1 MKVLEYKW
9 ETIFIMKV
17 SGPELEKEF
26 SWELDDFAELKQ
38 GRIGLRLMSGRS
50 TLISN
55 FKFSKKELM
64 K

>member
-1 MKVLEYKW
+1 MTLG
-9 ETIFIMKV
+9 MKV

-26 SWELDDFAELKQ
+26 SWELDNFAELKQ

-55 FKFSKKELM
+55 FKVSKKELM